1 MAQDFFDTCRR
12 LTSADVPGAGFV
24 LVGAGHEGVA
34 QGLDRLESQARS
46 SVWNMQRL
54 MSFQL
59 KTRYAEMDARTLGR
73 GLHVRLLTT
82 PETFSNNPF
91 LSSVYPYGYT
101 APVFGPLLLIDG
113 ICAVVPGPHDL
124 DGRFTAW
131 CTTDS
136 AIVARALELWERTF
150 ELAEPAVG
158 PGEKPP
164 FTMRQV
170 TVAQLLAQG
179 VSDRVIASRIG
190 VSERTVAGDVRR
202 IVELLGATNRTSA
215 AALIAGTITSG

>member
-1 MAQDFFDTCRR
+1 
-12 LTSADVPGAGFV
+12 
-24 LVGAGHEGVA
+24 
-34 QGLDRLESQARS
+34 
-46 SVWNMQRL
+46 MQRL
-54 MSFQL
+54 LTFQL
-59 KTRYAEMDARTLGR
+59 KTRYAEMDERTLGR

-82 PETFSNNPF
+82 SDTFNNNPF
-91 LSSVYPYGYT
+91 LSSIYPYGYT
-101 APVFGPLLLIDG
+101 APVFGPLLIVDG

-124 DGRFTAW
+124 EGRFTAW
-131 CTTDS
+131 STTDS
-136 AIVARALELWERTF
+136 AIVGRALELWERTF
-150 ELAEPAVG
+150 DLAKPVVG

-179 VSDRVIASRIG
+179 VSDRVIATRLG

-202 IVELLGATNRTSA
+202 IVDLLGATNRTSA